1 MKRIIWGTLIVALAL
16 MACQGKHD
24 SAIYS
29 KEVANLP
36 KVQNEIKKITVYEST
51 LTTFAPLRSNT
62 IIDDMARYECME
74 YFELT
79 DESDRLFG
87 DLQRLLAE
95 TTVIDSAIF
104 VGSGSKVSKH
114 VYVWVKDD
122 VDFGYVVRYDNKTIT
137 VIPTYSKYYNY
148 YKGRLFN
155 NIPHDKFVGVPLF
168 LTIMDCDN
176 DIEAEC
182 VILYQY
188 KDVSIP
194 NDTICYGY
202 LSNFVRLNSHLATA
216 NPVLLETVVDSIKER
231 FYPHSSD
238 SKNVQHT
245 TLGEIFDFDNTTS
258 KGIPLIIEEE
268 E

>member
-155 NIPHDKFVGVPLF
+155 NIPHDKFVGFPLF
-168 LTIMDCDN
+168 FTIMDDDG
-176 DIEAEC
+176 DIKAES

-194 NDTICYGY
+194 NDTICFDGF
-202 LSNFVRLNSHLATA
+202 SNFVRLNSHLATA
-216 NPVLLETVVDSIKER
+216 NPVLMEIAVDSINKR
-231 FYPHSSD
+231 FYPCCSD
-238 SKNVQHT
+238 GKDVEF
-245 TLGEIFDFDNTTS
+245 TLGRLFENIDYTPQ